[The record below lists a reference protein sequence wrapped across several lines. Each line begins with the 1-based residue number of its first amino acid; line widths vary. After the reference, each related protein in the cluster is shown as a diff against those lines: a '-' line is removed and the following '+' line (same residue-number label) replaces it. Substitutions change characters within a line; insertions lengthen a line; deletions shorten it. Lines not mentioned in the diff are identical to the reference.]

1 MRPRLPLRTMAT
13 MFAQLIEAQVGR
25 ARLAVLEQVVR
36 RELIPALRN
45 EPGFCG
51 AMSMSDRGRGTTLLV
66 LFWETEG
73 QAGRPL
79 AAGVVPFVNA
89 SSTVSELLGADS
101 YVVTIWD
108 VDARS

>member
-1 MRPRLPLRTMAT
+1 MRPRPRLRTMAT

-25 ARLAVLEQVVR
+25 ARLVLLEQVVR
-36 RELIPALRN
+36 RELIPALR
-45 EPGFCG
+45 EESGFCG
-51 AMSMSDRGRGTTLLV
+51 AMSLSDRARGKTLLV
-66 LFWETEG
+66 LFWETEE

-79 AAGVVPFVNA
+79 AAGAVPFVNA
-89 SSTVSELLGADS
+89 SSTVSELLGSDS